1 MAHPVVK
8 ARIKISVHGTR
19 TKTEPENKH
28 SDWQQRSTYFPT
40 AMQTNFHHIKSAR
53 DPSNRQAG
61 FTLLELLVV
70 VVIVA
75 ILFTYTTLAI
85 RSDTPEDIIKQEAH
99 RMERLV
105 QLALEE
111 SILRGEEYGLEIY
124 LDGYRFLRFD
134 VDKNSWQPLTDDKIL
149 KQRELPLDME
159 MEMVLEDTEIIIDLA
174 SDPMSEQILDLDTDS
189 DKTDEDEKKAKPQI
203 FLLSSGEITPEFDVR
218 FYILGVEASY
228 FVKGAFDGTLITELS
243 DL

>member
-1 MAHPVVK
+1 MEWAAIRSMQANFSNQQK
-8 ARIKISVHGTR
+8 A
-19 TKTEPENKH
+19 
-28 SDWQQRSTYFPT
+28 
-40 AMQTNFHHIKSAR
+40 AR
-53 DPSNRQAG
+53 QPARGILRDRQNG

-85 RSDTPEDIIKQEAH
+85 RSDSAEDIIKHEAQ

-111 SILRGEEYGLEIY
+111 SILRGEEYGIEIFI
-124 LDGYRFLRFD
+124 DGYRFLRFD
-134 VDKNSWQPLTDDKIL
+134 ITENLWQPLSDDKL
-149 KQRELPLDME
+149 LHERELPLDMQLE
-159 MEMVLEDTEIIIDLA
+159 MSLEETEIVIDLA
-174 SDPMSEQILDLDTDS
+174 SDPMKEQELNINAGS
-189 DKTDEDEKKAKPQI
+189 DEDKKEEEAKPQI
-203 FLLSSGEITPEFDVR
+203 FLLSSGEITPEFDIR

-228 FVKGAFDGTLITELS
+228 FVRGSFDGSLKTEIS

>member
-1 MAHPVVK
+1 MQANFCK
-8 ARIKISVHGTR
+8 LK
-19 TKTEPENKH
+19 NK
-28 SDWQQRSTYFPT
+28 DV
-40 AMQTNFHHIKSAR
+40 AL
-53 DPSNRQAG
+53 DRQNG

-85 RSDTPEDIIKQEAH
+85 RSDSPEEIIKKEAQ

-111 SILRGEEYGLEIY
+111 AILRGEEYGIEIF

-134 VDKNSWQPLTDDKIL
+134 VTENRWLPLSDDKIL
-149 KQRELPLDME
+149 RQRELPLE
-159 MEMVLEDTEIIIDLA
+159 MELEMNLEDTEIVIELA
-174 SDPMSEQILDLDTDS
+174 SEPMSEQELDLNIDNDEN
-189 DKTDEDEKKAKPQI
+189 DEDEKAKPQI

-218 FYILGVEASY
+218 FYILGIEDSY
-228 FVKGAFDGTLITELS
+228 FVTGAFDGELKTELS
-243 DL
+243 EL

>member
-1 MAHPVVK
+1 MQANFCK
-8 ARIKISVHGTR
+8 LK
-19 TKTEPENKH
+19 NK
-28 SDWQQRSTYFPT
+28 DV
-40 AMQTNFHHIKSAR
+40 AL
-53 DPSNRQAG
+53 DRQNG

-85 RSDTPEDIIKQEAH
+85 RSDTPEETIKKEAQ

-111 SILRGEEYGLEIY
+111 AILRGEEYGIEIF
-124 LDGYRFLRFD
+124 LDGYRFLHFD
-134 VDKNSWQPLTDDKIL
+134 VTENRWLPLSDDKIL
-149 KQRELPLDME
+149 RQRELPLE
-159 MEMVLEDTEIIIDLA
+159 MELEMNLEDTEIVIELA
-174 SDPMSEQILDLDTDS
+174 SEPMSEQELDLNIDNDEN
-189 DKTDEDEKKAKPQI
+189 DEDEKAKPQI

-218 FYILGVEASY
+218 FYILGIADSY
-228 FVKGAFDGTLITELS
+228 FVKGAFDGELKTELS

>member
-1 MAHPVVK
+1 
-8 ARIKISVHGTR
+8 
-19 TKTEPENKH
+19 
-28 SDWQQRSTYFPT
+28 
-40 AMQTNFHHIKSAR
+40 MQANFCKLKSKDLALDR
-53 DPSNRQAG
+53 HNG

-85 RSDTPEDIIKQEAH
+85 RSDSPEEIIKKEAQ

-111 SILRGEEYGLEIY
+111 AILRGEEYGIEIF

-134 VDKNSWQPLTDDKIL
+134 VTENSWRPLSDDKIL
-149 KQRELPLDME
+149 RQRELPLE
-159 MEMVLEDTEIIIDLA
+159 MELEMNLEDTEIVIELA
-174 SDPMSEQILDLDTDS
+174 SEPMSEQELDLDLDN
-189 DKTDEDEKKAKPQI
+189 DENDEDEKAKPQI

-218 FYILGVEASY
+218 FYILGVEDSY
-228 FVKGAFDGTLITELS
+228 FVTGSFDGELKTELS
-243 DL
+243 EL